1 MTTIHGS
8 DLQLEYSHNII
19 EHLGLKLYQNKPTNV
34 IAELVSNAWDADAEN
49 AWLDINDNKNLNPGD
64 RYICVMDDGYG
75 MDPHAIKDKYLVIG
89 LKKRKL
95 GDPNELSINK
105 KRMLMGRKGIGKLAP
120 FGIAGKL
127 SVITAYKSNEETK
140 VSVFSL
146 NISGLLDPNNESHT
160 IQHYK
165 PEVIFF
171 DEPLSHVDEHYQGN
185 NIYNKFR
192 QRIANSGSGTAIV
205 LTNIK
210 QTNSISLDK
219 MTQSIGR
226 RFTVA
231 FSKEDFHVFI
241 NDKLVEA
248 VDSLPK
254 FDVRY
259 PKDGYDTEVLNIG
272 GIDREIKFWVGFVYS
287 ADWPQDEAGVGVY
300 AHGKIAQDRP
310 FFFSVKGK
318 EIYTRYMYGVVEAD
332 WLDELDED
340 VISTDRTTINW
351 EAEQT
356 IPLHEFCHGL
366 VKKWIEKYRKDINP
380 GARDK
385 IIEIMESTPDLPKV
399 TTSERDAIVN
409 LVHQL
414 GPKVHKDKTV
424 QVEVVK
430 AMTASWT
437 HKPMQV
443 LIKKLW
449 DAFDISSDDTDS
461 FTNSLKSLN
470 EHLVPESLS
479 MSVIQAQRIYALS
492 KLYNLKNNGNENQ
505 LQALL
510 EAFPWILGTEMEN
523 LRPNQTLKEN
533 AAEAAKIGLIP
544 SHGFLREEMAKDR
557 NANLRPDFVFFSN
570 EGETKIVVVELKSPQ
585 VPLEIKHRS
594 QLSAYLDWFETQY
607 PNAEAKGILI
617 GQNAQAMPAMRTN
630 IEILC
635 WEQVYLKS
643 RRDHLELL
651 AAMLHGVSEHYDDT
665 RVKDVMAM
673 GGEQTKALLSKM
685 ASAHSPLRDLFE
697 DTDKVIK
704 NKESKSKL

>member
-1 MTTIHGS
+1 
-8 DLQLEYSHNII
+8 
-19 EHLGLKLYQNKPTNV
+19 
-34 IAELVSNAWDADAEN
+34 
-49 AWLDINDNKNLNPGD
+49 
-64 RYICVMDDGYG
+64 
-75 MDPHAIKDKYLVIG
+75 
-89 LKKRKL
+89 
-95 GDPNELSINK
+95 
-105 KRMLMGRKGIGKLAP
+105 
-120 FGIAGKL
+120 
-127 SVITAYKSNEETK
+127 
-140 VSVFSL
+140 
-146 NISGLLDPNNESHT
+146 
-160 IQHYK
+160 
-165 PEVIFF
+165 
-171 DEPLSHVDEHYQGN
+171 EPLSQVNKHNQGD

-192 QRIANSGSGTAIV
+192 KRIANSGSGTAIV

-424 QVEVVK
+424 QV
-430 AMTASWT
+430 
-437 HKPMQV
+437 
-443 LIKKLW
+443 
-449 DAFDISSDDTDS
+449 
-461 FTNSLKSLN
+461 
-470 EHLVPESLS
+470 
-479 MSVIQAQRIYALS
+479 
-492 KLYNLKNNGNENQ
+492 
-505 LQALL
+505 
-510 EAFPWILGTEMEN
+510 
-523 LRPNQTLKEN
+523 
-533 AAEAAKIGLIP
+533 
-544 SHGFLREEMAKDR
+544 
-557 NANLRPDFVFFSN
+557 
-570 EGETKIVVVELKSPQ
+570 
-585 VPLEIKHRS
+585 
-594 QLSAYLDWFETQY
+594 
-607 PNAEAKGILI
+607 
-617 GQNAQAMPAMRTN
+617 
-630 IEILC
+630 
-635 WEQVYLKS
+635 
-643 RRDHLELL
+643 
-651 AAMLHGVSEHYDDT
+651 
-665 RVKDVMAM
+665 
-673 GGEQTKALLSKM
+673 
-685 ASAHSPLRDLFE
+685 
-697 DTDKVIK
+697 
-704 NKESKSKL
+704 